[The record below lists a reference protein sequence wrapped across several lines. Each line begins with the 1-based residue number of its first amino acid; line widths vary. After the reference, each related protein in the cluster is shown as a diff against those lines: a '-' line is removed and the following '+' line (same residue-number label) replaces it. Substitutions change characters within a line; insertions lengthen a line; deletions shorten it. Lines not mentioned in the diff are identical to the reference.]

1 MAFSTISIISGD
13 PKFVKAVP
21 DSVLEAILTSRRML
35 TCIPAK
41 NMARLLGND
50 LELSRL
56 SLPGLVSSMRKLP
69 KSKYSLELVRN
80 FLLEQVT

>member
-1 MAFSTISIISGD
+1 
-13 PKFVKAVP
+13 
-21 DSVLEAILTSRRML
+21 ML